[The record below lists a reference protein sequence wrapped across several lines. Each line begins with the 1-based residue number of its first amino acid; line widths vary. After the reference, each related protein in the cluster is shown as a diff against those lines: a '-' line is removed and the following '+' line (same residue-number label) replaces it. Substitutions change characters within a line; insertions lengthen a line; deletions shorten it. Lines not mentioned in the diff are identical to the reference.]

1 MRIASMSHLRRLP
14 RYREV
19 ANILVKNGFGFVFYS
34 FGIRHPWLLRY
45 RHKEDLLAGDS
56 LPRRLRLACEEA
68 GPTFVKLGQLLS
80 TRADLLSPEY
90 IRELE
95 RLQDNVPPVPFAEVE
110 AVLMQEGLE
119 LSTVFL
125 EFDQVPIAA
134 GSIGQVHQAILSD
147 GERVIVKVKRPN
159 IDHQVAT
166 DLAII
171 MDLALYAEKHHHWA
185 RHYRVSELIEE
196 LAHALHN
203 ELDFRK
209 EARNADRFLQ
219 HFAHNPHV
227 IIPRIFW
234 QYSSEHILVM
244 QYVPGIKI
252 SDTVGIKASGYR
264 IDRIVE
270 HLVECLFQQIYLD
283 GFFHADPH
291 PGNIA
296 VGEGEAIVLY
306 DFGQVG
312 FVDQLTRDK
321 YMDLVIGMM
330 RYDTEAV
337 TRALMRIAIDDQYV
351 QISDLRRDIGR
362 LAQKYYRIPLSRI
375 NMGESLRE
383 ILGLAMKHRLRMPA
397 ELTLMAK
404 MLLTLESLV
413 AHLDPGMSLVDIA
426 EPYGKRAL
434 KERYSARRLGH
445 EARGIMIEY
454 ADIARTLPRGISN
467 LVKRVEEGELQ
478 IKMEYSN
485 LKDMLMRIDIMSN
498 RICLAI
504 VMSSILI
511 GCSLIVDQA
520 ETHLLRH
527 FPLVEAGFVVAF
539 LIGLYL
545 AYSILRSGRY

>member
-1 MRIASMSHLRRLP
+1 MRIASLSHFRRLP

-19 ANILVKNGFGFVFYS
+19 ANVLVKNGFGFVFNS

-45 RHKEDLLAGDS
+45 SHREDVAAGDS
-56 LPRRLRLACEEA
+56 LPRRLRRACEEL
-68 GPTFVKLGQLLS
+68 GPTFVKMGQLLS
-80 TRADLLSPEY
+80 TRADLLSPDY
-90 IRELE
+90 ICELE
-95 RLQDNVPPVPFAEVE
+95 KLQDNVPPVPFAEVE
-110 AVLMQEGLE
+110 AVLLQEGLD
-119 LSTVFL
+119 LPAVFL
-125 EFDQVPIAA
+125 EFDKEPVAA
-134 GSIGQVHQAILSD
+134 GSIGQVHQAVLSD
-147 GERVIVKVKRPN
+147 GARVIVKVKRPG
-159 IDHQVAT
+159 IDYQVAT

-171 MDLALYAEKHHHWA
+171 MDLALYAEKHHRWA

-209 EARNADRFLQ
+209 EARNADRFQQ
-219 HFAHNPHV
+219 HFALNPHV

-234 QYSSEHILVM
+234 QYSSEHLLVM
-244 QYVPGIKI
+244 QYVPGVKI
-252 SDTVGIKASGYR
+252 SDTAAIKASGYR
-264 IDRIVE
+264 IDKIVE

-296 VGEGEAIVLY
+296 VAEGEAIVLY

-330 RYDTEAV
+330 RYDTEGV
-337 TRALMRIAIDDQYV
+337 TRALLEIAIDDQQV
-351 QISDLRRDIGR
+351 QINDLRRDVGR
-362 LAQKYYRIPLSRI
+362 LAQKYYRVPLSCI
-375 NMGESLRE
+375 NIGESLRE
-383 ILGLAMKHRLRMPA
+383 ILELAVKHRLCMPP
-397 ELTLMAK
+397 ELTLMVK

-445 EARGIMIEY
+445 EVQGIVRDY
-454 ADIARTLPRGISN
+454 ADIARTLPRSITK

-485 LKDMLMRIDIMSN
+485 LKDMLVRIDIMSN

-511 GCSLIVDQA
+511 GCSLIVERA
-520 ETHLLRH
+520 ETRLLHH
-527 FPLVEAGFVVAF
+527 FPLVEAGFVLAF
-539 LIGLYL
+539 IIGLYL
-545 AYSILRSGRY
+545 AYSIIRSGRY